1 MEPTTDMSI
10 IKIEKHKKLNMTENE
25 TNLNITESDK
35 YKKMSSTFT
44 TEHKTEYN
52 YTLVNQTIN
61 ICKCNKG
68 VTDLKTPNEEV

>member
-35 YKKMSSTFT
+35 Y
-44 TEHKTEYN
+44 
-52 YTLVNQTIN
+52 
-61 ICKCNKG
+61 
-68 VTDLKTPNEEV
+68 